1 MTIQIFGRGIQIGG
15 SVQINP
21 DGIAPTY
28 QFTAN
33 SNAALA
39 SLTTNT
45 PYSGSY
51 NAISGKPTQAQST
64 STTKSFTVESWIK
77 WDNSAANIV
86 GTIIGSPSDTTRQPH
101 FLCVYV
107 DDNYYNGGTVNQ
119 TNIRVDGYFL
129 SQTVYPTPFQLVK
142 NTWYH
147 IAVSRDATN
156 NNNEMVW
163 VNGVACGGV
172 QTDSRI
178 YSSNSLTL
186 SNGWPNPQNY
196 KKFVGFQAD
205 VRVVSNAY
213 VYNPTLTT
221 ITVPT
226 APLSATVNASSVNT
240 VALIQADPQNTAVD
254 NSPIGQTLEFAG
266 IRYTSDTP
274 YSSGG
279 TGSWFNIDGNGTVLM
294 NPGVYNC

>member
-1 MTIQIFGRGIQIGG
+1 
-15 SVQINP
+15 
-21 DGIAPTY
+21 
-28 QFTAN
+28 
-33 SNAALA
+33 
-39 SLTTNT
+39 
-45 PYSGSY
+45 
-51 NAISGKPTQAQST
+51 
-64 STTKSFTVESWIK
+64 
-77 WDNSAANIV
+77 
-86 GTIIGSPSDTTRQPH
+86 
-101 FLCVYV
+101 
-107 DDNYYNGGTVNQ
+107 
-119 TNIRVDGYFL
+119 
-129 SQTVYPTPFQLVK
+129 
-142 NTWYH
+142 
-147 IAVSRDATN
+147 
-156 NNNEMVW
+156 MVW

-186 SNGWPNPQNY
+186 SNGWPNPQNQ

-213 VYNPTLTT
+213 VYNPTSTT

-226 APLSATVNASSVNT
+226 APLSATVNASSTNT

-254 NSPIGQTLEFAG
+254 NSPVGQALEFAG
-266 IRYTSDTP
+266 IRYTPDTP